1 MEYKITNI
9 VLEGNRFRVFIEVN
23 GIEENNLFM
32 PDITSTEIRQW
43 AEERA
48 LFYQELKEKEE
59 ELKNELI
66 DL

>member
-9 VLEGNRFRVFIEVN
+9 VLEGSRFRVFIEIN

-66 DL
+66 N

>member
-59 ELKNELI
+59 NLKNELI

>member
-66 DL
+66 NL

>member
-32 PDITSTEIRQW
+32 PEVTSIEIRQW

-66 DL
+66 N

>member
-9 VLEGNRFRVFIEVN
+9 ILEGNRFRVFIEVN

-32 PDITSTEIRQW
+32 PEVTSIEIRQW

-66 DL
+66 N

>member
-32 PDITSTEIRQW
+32 PEVTATEIRQW

-59 ELKNELI
+59 ELKK
-66 DL
+66 

>member
-9 VLEGNRFRVFIEVN
+9 ILEGNRFRVFIEVN

-32 PDITSTEIRQW
+32 PEVTSTEIRQW

-66 DL
+66 N

>member
-66 DL
+66 N

>member
-9 VLEGNRFRVFIEVN
+9 ILEGNRFRVFIEVN

-66 DL
+66 N